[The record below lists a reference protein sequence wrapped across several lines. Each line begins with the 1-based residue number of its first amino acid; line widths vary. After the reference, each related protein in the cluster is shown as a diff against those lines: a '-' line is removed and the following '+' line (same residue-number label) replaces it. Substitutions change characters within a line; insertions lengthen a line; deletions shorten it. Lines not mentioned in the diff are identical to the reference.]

1 MGRSLDCEMV
11 KLILKQASV
20 KHYDKTFIY
29 TMTSDDKGKT
39 IYMYCVAREREK
51 ERERKVCLH
60 KYLTKNLRTLFYGL
74 FFYIM

>member
-1 MGRSLDCEMV
+1 MWVGRSLDCEMV

-39 IYMYCVAREREK
+39 IYYVARERERGEK
-51 ERERKVCLH
+51 EQSLPA
-60 KYLTKNLRTLFYGL
+60 
-74 FFYIM
+74 

>member
-39 IYMYCVAREREK
+39 IYMYCVARERE
-51 ERERKVCLH
+51 RESAKFAC
-60 KYLTKNLRTLFYGL
+60 
-74 FFYIM
+74 ISI

>member
-39 IYMYCVAREREK
+39 IYMYCVARERE
-51 ERERKVCLH
+51 RAQSLH
-60 KYLTKNLRTLFYGL
+60 A
-74 FFYIM
+74 

>member
-20 KHYDKTFIY
+20 KHYDKTFIH

-39 IYMYCVAREREK
+39 IYYVARERE
-51 ERERKVCLH
+51 REQSLPA
-60 KYLTKNLRTLFYGL
+60 
-74 FFYIM
+74 